1 MPPSTI
7 PRSFP
12 SKYYWKAISK
22 FASTHLGLYET
33 RLIKCFLS
41 RPSVS
46 LLAKVA
52 SAIRGAINSVT
63 HDFVKKRL
71 ELLSLA
77 NFGTLDINMNASNH
91 GPDMYITSWAKMC
104 IDADFGGPLGRPQYV
119 RKPWEPNEGANI
131 VLPRCWERDSGGVKE
146 SQAWEVFV
154 QTAEDDRERLLG
166 PDGLEKWAER
176 VV

>member
-1 MPPSTI
+1 MKI
-7 PRSFP
+7 
-12 SKYYWKAISK
+12 
-22 FASTHLGLYET
+22 GLVNV
-33 RLIKCFLS
+33 FLS

-46 LLAKVA
+46 LLARVA
-52 SAIRGAINSVT
+52 STIRRTINSVT
-63 HDFVKKRL
+63 HDFVKQRIQ
-71 ELLSLA
+71 LLSLA
-77 NFGTLDINMNASNH
+77 NFGTLDINMNASGH

-104 IDADFGGPLGRPQYV
+104 IDADFGGLLGRPQYV

-131 VLPRCWERDSGGVKE
+131 VLPRCWERVSVGARE

-154 QTAEDDRERLLG
+154 QTAEEDMETLLG